1 MDEYD
6 IPKPVPARPDPPPP
20 GYPGYAGQP
29 GYPPAPGHPG
39 YPLPPGYPPPG
50 YPPQPGYPGYPGYPP
65 DAGDGWSPARPSA
78 PTPPPAS
85 TPRGSHRSGPPRPGG
100 GGARPAA
107 RSRSTLGAFLTTIGC
122 LAGSLAVAAF
132 VIATLVVNPERPGQV
147 VKAVLGTSAG
157 RSVATDAIAST
168 LRQADPSLTPVQAA
182 TDAKAIVAS
191 PSLAASLGSSK
202 ANVSSALLT
211 ELKQVDPAAAAA
223 VSAHAS
229 TSPATASPLSALP
242 TQALSAASHVHS
254 VLRSIALLLLIVGV
268 AAVGMALLIG
278 PRRDRVLLRVGLWAL
293 AASAVQLAIWLG
305 LPALFGHFT
314 NPWSQVAAAALR
326 AGSTGLLTVFV
337 TLAVAGAIAVA
348 LGLAGRVTGHLVN

>member
-6 IPKPVPARPDPPPP
+6 IPKPVPARPDPPPRD
-20 GYPGYAGQP
+20 YPGYAGQP
-29 GYPPAPGHPG
+29 GYPNG
-39 YPLPPGYPPPG
+39 
-50 YPPQPGYPGYPGYPP
+50 PGYPGYPP
-65 DAGDGWSPARPSA
+65 APAYPQPGYPTPPGYQGYPGYPPGTGDGWPPARP
-78 PTPPPAS
+78 PTR
-85 TPRGSHRSGPPRPGG
+85 TPRGSQGPVGPGPRGG
-100 GGARPAA
+100 GGHSAA

-147 VKAVLGTSAG
+147 VKAVLATSAG

-168 LRQADPSLTPVQAA
+168 LRQADPGLTPAQAA

-191 PSLAASLGSSK
+191 PSLAASVGSSK

-211 ELKQVDPAAAAA
+211 ELKQVDPAAASA
-223 VSAHAS
+223 VSAHVATGAAS
-229 TSPATASPLSALP
+229 ASPLSALP
-242 TQALSAASHVHS
+242 TQALSAANHVHS
-254 VLRSIALLLLIVGV
+254 VLRSAALALLIVGI
-268 AAVGMALLIG
+268 AAIGIALLVG
-278 PRRDRVLLRVGLWAL
+278 PRRDRILVRVGLWAL

-326 AGSTGLLTVFV
+326 AGGAGLLTVFV
-337 TLAVAGAIAVA
+337 TLAVSGAIAVA
-348 LGLAGRVTGHLVN
+348 LGLAGRITGHLTD

>member
-1 MDEYD
+1 MTWSDDAMDEYD
-6 IPKPVPARPDPPPP
+6 IPKPVPARPDPPPRDYPGYAAPPGYPNAP
-20 GYPGYAGQP
+20 GYPGY
-29 GYPPAPGHPG
+29 PP
-39 YPLPPGYPPPG
+39 PPGYAQPG
-50 YPPQPGYPGYPGYPP
+50 YPPQPGYQGYPGYPP
-65 DAGDGWSPARPSA
+65 DAGDGWSGTRP
-78 PTPPPAS
+78 PQT
-85 TPRGSHRSGPPRPGG
+85 GHGPVAPRPRSAGT
-100 GGARPAA
+100 RPAA

-147 VKAVLGTSAG
+147 VKAVLATSAG
-157 RSVATDAIAST
+157 RGVATDAIAST
-168 LRQADPSLTPVQAA
+168 LRQADPSLTAAQAA

-191 PSLAASLGSSK
+191 PTLAASVGNSK
-202 ANVSSALLT
+202 ANVSSALLA
-211 ELKQVDPAAAAA
+211 ELKQVDPAAASA

-229 TSPATASPLSALP
+229 TGPVSASPLSALP

-254 VLRSIALLLLIVGV
+254 LLRSAALLLLIVG
-268 AAVGMALLIG
+268 ATAVGAALLIG

-326 AGSTGLLTVFV
+326 AGGTGLLTVFV
-337 TLAVAGAIAVA
+337 TLAVSGAIAVA
-348 LGLAGRVTGHLVN
+348 LGLTGRITGHLAA